1 MEPLLRNAIDP
12 VWFTI
17 ELKLEALEIL
27 YVVAIFLGFFLIRFI
42 YAKLRKKE
50 LNVIPELASYILI
63 GTVLGLLL
71 FWASYD
77 EPLSRP
83 IRYYGILFG
92 LAAVL
97 SLLSLKYLFKIKKY
111 PVEQVDD
118 FAIYLLV
125 GIVIGARV
133 VHVAF
138 YGGNYFSDPN
148 DPFKAF
154 KIWEGG
160 IASHGATL
168 GAILG
173 AMVFAKIRKIGFYK
187 VADLAALPIA
197 LGTMFIRLGNYI
209 NSEIVGR
216 VTDLSWS
223 VVYENFHLS
232 FREINNIG
240 LTLTDLAKYKLKLS
254 DYGYRLSGEA
264 FQYYKSQLID
274 NSFVKSLLLK
284 YYSLSESKLTE
295 LLSPSADFKTQ
306 YLKNLK
312 LQELLSGLPR
322 HPSQIYE
329 MLYGLI
335 TFLILW
341 FLFKKRDKLADGV
354 LLYTFFSVYFTF
366 RFLTEFVKEYQ
377 TLSTGLTMGQYLS
390 LPFVIIGLFMIYWL
404 QRGKK
409 ATG

>member
-1 MEPLLRNAIDP
+1 MEPLFKNAIDP
-12 VWFTI
+12 VWFSI
-17 ELKLEALEIL
+17 HLKLEALEIL

-42 YAKLRKKE
+42 YSKLRKKE
-50 LNVIPELASYILI
+50 INVIPELASYILI

-71 FWASYD
+71 LWASYE
-77 EPLSRP
+77 EPINRP

-92 LAAVL
+92 LAAVM

-111 PVEQVDD
+111 PVELVDD

-138 YGGNYFSDPN
+138 YGGNYFNDPN
-148 DPFKAF
+148 DPFKAL

-168 GAILG
+168 GAVLG
-173 AMVFAKIRKIGFYK
+173 AMVFAKVRKIGFYK

-197 LGTMFIRLGNYI
+197 LGTMFIRLGNFI

-223 VVYENFHLS
+223 VVYEKFHLT
-232 FREINNIG
+232 FQEINNIG
-240 LTLTDLAKYKLKLS
+240 ITLTDLAKYKLKLS

-274 NSFVKSLLLK
+274 DSFIKSMMLK
-284 YYSLSESKLTE
+284 YYSLSESKLTD
-295 LLSPSADFKTQ
+295 LLSPAADFKTQ

-329 MLYGLI
+329 MLYGLF
-335 TFLILW
+335 TFLVLW
-341 FLFKKRDKLADGV
+341 FLFKRRDKLADGV
-354 LLYTFFSVYFTF
+354 LLYTFFTVYFTF

-404 QRGKK
+404 QKRKK
-409 ATG
+409 AVL